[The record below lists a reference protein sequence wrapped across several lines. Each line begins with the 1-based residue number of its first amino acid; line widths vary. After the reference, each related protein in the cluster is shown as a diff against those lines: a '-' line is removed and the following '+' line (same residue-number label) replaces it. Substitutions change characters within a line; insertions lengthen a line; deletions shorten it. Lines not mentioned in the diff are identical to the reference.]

1 MGLISADMPK
11 GKRGVKFV
19 VCLSFGVVCT
29 ALVVELD
36 LD

>member
-11 GKRGVKFV
+11 DKRGVRFA
-19 VCLSFGVVCT
+19 VCLSFGVVCIVP
-29 ALVVELD
+29 VVELD

>member
-1 MGLISADMPK
+1 MGLISADTPQDR
-11 GKRGVKFV
+11 RGVRFA

-29 ALVVELD
+29 ALVVD

>member
-1 MGLISADMPK
+1 MGLILADMPK
-11 GKRGVKFV
+11 DKRGVRFA

-29 ALVVELD
+29 ALVVELG